1 MRMKTILISGSSGF
15 VGTHL
20 VKNLCNSY
28 EIIGLSSKEIKDERR
43 LKEILKK
50 YENQNIH
57 AVIHLA
63 GANVFAKPWTESYK
77 KELLESRVLSVQR
90 IHQALGQWNITPEM
104 VIGASAIGYYGNERK
119 TADESSSAGND
130 FLANICTE
138 WEKTY
143 HENVRNVPLTILRL
157 GVVIHPSGGALKT
170 MLFPFGWG
178 AMFLPAGGNFPFN
191 FISLENVVEFIK
203 KILHKEVG
211 PGVYNLVS
219 SKQHT
224 YKSFITAYKP
234 PFLPF
239 IPVPFF
245 LLRLFLGE
253 RADVLVT
260 PTRVISTK
268 YTFD

>member
-1 MRMKTILISGSSGF
+1 MKTILISGATGF
-15 VGTHL
+15 LGNHL
-20 VKNLCNSY
+20 VRHLKEYY
-28 EIIGLSSKEIKDERR
+28 EIIGLGSKDIKDEAR
-43 LKEILKK
+43 LEEILKK
-50 YENQNIH
+50 FKNQSIH

-63 GANVFAKPWTESYK
+63 GANVFAKPWTEAYK
-77 KELLESRVLSVQR
+77 KELLESRILSIQR
-90 IHQALGQWNITPEM
+90 IHQSLDKWNIKPEM
-104 VIGASAIGYYGNERK
+104 VMGASAIGYYGNERE
-119 TADESSSAGND
+119 TADESSPAGKD
-130 FLANICTE
+130 FLANICVE
-138 WEKTY
+138 WEKAY
-143 HENVRNVPLTILRL
+143 HENVKNAPLTILRL
-157 GVVIHPSGGALKT
+157 GVVTHPSGGALKT

-191 FISLENVVEFIK
+191 FISVETVIEFIN
-203 KILHKEVG
+203 KILHNEVR

-224 YKSFITAYKP
+224 YKSFISAYKP

-239 IPVPFF
+239 IPVPIF
-245 LLRLFLGE
+245 LLRIFLGK